1 METKRYAYLGHELH
15 IGDNVQFKSLGH
27 TITGHI
33 VDFIGDKV
41 VCKPLGWNGE
51 PEFRSKI
58 KEQYKVKCT
67 SCWLVYIKMENEK

>member
-33 VDFIGDKV
+33 VDFIGDKA

-51 PEFRSKI
+51 SEFRNKI
-58 KEQYKVKCT
+58 KNQYKVKCT
-67 SCWLVYIKMENEK
+67 SCWLVYIKNGK